1 MWYFPIKL
9 MNARFSLLALHPALL
24 FLPFLRQMLIRSQ
37 EMPCELF
44 GGLFVCL
51 FVFSWINSEFLPVSS
66 FTGCSLRKKL
76 NILSGFQ
83 ILSFIVWHLNFPFY
97 YSPFKK
103 YIFFISFN
111 DSVSV
116 VFYFVFL
123 MCVLNLVFP
132 GKGISADFL
141 KK

>member
-24 FLPFLRQMLIRSQ
+24 FLPFLRQLLIRSQ

-103 YIFFISFN
+103 YFFFN
-111 DSVSV
+111 FFYWQCVSSILLCVFNVCVKSSVSWKR
-116 VFYFVFL
+116 
-123 MCVLNLVFP
+123 NL
-132 GKGISADFL
+132 GRLS
-141 KK
+141 